1 MKIPDENAAMKL
13 TLLFLTPR
21 LKTVNHSLTMPYVK
35 LTTQSELPAE
45 GEAKEFE
52 LGDRT
57 ICVANVNG
65 TITAMDNVCL
75 HMGGPLGQGYIEG
88 NKLVCPWHGWEYD
101 PKTGAVEGDPKSK
114 LAVYPIKIENGDVMV
129 EV

>member
-1 MKIPDENAAMKL
+1 
-13 TLLFLTPR
+13 
-21 LKTVNHSLTMPYVK
+21 MPYVK
-35 LTTQSELPAE
+35 LTVQSELPAE

-52 LGDRT
+52 LGGKM

-101 PKTGAVEGDPKSK
+101 PKAAGDDFLKARPGFCWDSAPSLSEKAEG
-114 LAVYPIKIENGDVMV
+114 
-129 EV
+129 